1 MGSIFA
7 VIAGGILQTI
17 LKSIKNTKVLVIS
30 PPKPNCCNGYVKVI
44 KEIDS
49 LKRDA
54 HENQTRLSMCDI
66 HLKSLISEMAQ
77 RV

>member
-17 LKSIKNTKVLVIS
+17 FKSIKNTKVLVIS
-30 PPKPNCCNGYVKVI
+30 LPKPNCCNGYVKVI

-49 LKRDA
+49 LKCDA
-54 HENQTRLSMCDI
+54 HEI
-66 HLKSLISEMAQ
+66 ISGLVCAIFI
-77 RV
+77 